1 MQDWTRFRGPNG
13 TGHAQPTGVS
23 ATFTDKDIRWKATL
37 PGEGHSS
44 PVVMGEAVFVTAA
57 ERETGKRHLVC
68 LDTKT
73 GKERWRQS
81 FPFKAYHTHE
91 LNTAASATPTV
102 DKERVYA
109 TWPAP
114 EGFVVTAHT
123 LAGKPVWQRDF
134 GAFPTQH
141 GGASSPLLYDGL
153 LIFGREPENAPGSL
167 LALDAKTGQTRWEVK
182 RPSKDAPY
190 SVPLLYQPEKT
201 APAQLIFTSTAH
213 GMTSVEAKT
222 GQVLWEVP
230 ELFSFRCV
238 GSPILAGGL
247 LVAGSGV
254 GNGSRLMVALK
265 PGPGG
270 TKPEVAWKLTRGT
283 PYVPCPL
290 FVNNLLF
297 LWGDNGI
304 VNCVKPESGETV
316 WQERVGGN
324 FYGSPVFC
332 EGKLWAM
339 SNKGEL
345 VVIEAARTFKLV
357 ARHDLGEITNATPA
371 FGEKTLYLRTLSH
384 LMAVSAPV

>member
-13 TGHAQPTGVS
+13 TGIGVPTGV
-23 ATFTDKDIRWKATL
+23 AADYTDKDIRWKATL

-44 PVVMGEAVFVTAA
+44 PVLMGESVFVTAA
-57 ERETGKRHLVC
+57 QRETGKRHLIC

-81 FPFKAYHTHE
+81 FDYKAYHTHE

-102 DKERVYA
+102 DKERVYS

-114 EGFVVTAHT
+114 ESFVVVAHT
-123 LAGKPVWQRDF
+123 LAGKEVWRRDF
-134 GAFPTQH
+134 GEFPTQH
-141 GGASSPLLYDGL
+141 GGGSASILHDGL
-153 LIFGREPENAPGSL
+153 LIFSREPENAPGSL
-167 LALDAKTGQTRWEVK
+167 LALDVKTGQTRWEVK

-190 SVPLLYQPEKT
+190 AVPMLYQPTPT
-201 APAQLIFTSTAH
+201 APVQLLFCSTLQ
-213 GMTSVEAKT
+213 GITSVEAKT
-222 GQVLWEVP
+222 GKVLWETP
-230 ELFSFRCV
+230 GLFTYRCV
-238 GSPILAGGL
+238 GSPVAAGGL
-247 LVAGSGV
+247 IFAGTGV
-254 GNGSRLMVALK
+254 GNGSRLFVALK
-265 PGPGG
+265 PGTSGA
-270 TKPEVAWKLTRGT
+270 KPEVAWKLTRGT

-290 FVNNLLF
+290 YANDLLF
-297 LWGDNGI
+297 LWGDGGI
-304 VNCVKPESGETV
+304 VNCVKPESGETI

-345 VVIEAARTFKLV
+345 IVIAAEKTFKVLG
-357 ARHDLGEITNATPA
+357 RHELGEITNATPA

-384 LMAVSAPV
+384 LTAVGGK